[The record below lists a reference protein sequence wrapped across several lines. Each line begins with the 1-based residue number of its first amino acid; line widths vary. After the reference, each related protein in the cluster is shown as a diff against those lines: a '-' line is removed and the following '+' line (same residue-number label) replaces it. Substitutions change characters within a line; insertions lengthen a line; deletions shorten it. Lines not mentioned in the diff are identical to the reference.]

1 VFLTKDELY
10 LLPLVVGMSHHER
23 RVRRAMMT
31 HFASHFTEEG
41 IAEQVLRYA
50 VALMKQAC
58 NQQCLTMLVTYKP
71 ALLSREYLVV

>member
-1 VFLTKDELY
+1 MFLTKDELH

-58 NQQCLTMLVTYKP
+58 SNQQWLTMLVTNKP
-71 ALLSREYLVV
+71 ALLSREY

>member
-1 VFLTKDELY
+1 
-10 LLPLVVGMSHHER
+10 
-23 RVRRAMMT
+23 MMT

-58 NQQCLTMLVTYKP
+58 SNQQWLTMLVTNKP
-71 ALLSREYLVV
+71 ALLSREY

>member
-1 VFLTKDELY
+1 
-10 LLPLVVGMSHHER
+10 
-23 RVRRAMMT
+23 MMT
-31 HFASHFTEEG
+31 HFASHFIEEG

-58 NQQCLTMLVTYKP
+58 NQQWLTMLVKYKP